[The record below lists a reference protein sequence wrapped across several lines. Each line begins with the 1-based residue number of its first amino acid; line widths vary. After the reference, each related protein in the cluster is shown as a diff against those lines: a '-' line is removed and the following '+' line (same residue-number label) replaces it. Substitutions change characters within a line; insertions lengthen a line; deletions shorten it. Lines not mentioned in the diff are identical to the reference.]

1 MAIVWL
7 VGSSDAVKTVY
18 TAARILRVSE
28 LYTMFQNKI
37 PEGSRHSFLKFF
49 SRSEKKDGGV
59 AIPPGGQRMYVWP
72 LWGCEIKAGE
82 VGTREEHYPDEYPG
96 SRLEPSTPRIKQC
109 SHGRSIS

>member
-7 VGSSDAVKTVY
+7 EGSSDAVKTVY

-82 VGTREEHYPDEYPG
+82 VELGKSIILTNILAL
-96 SRLEPSTPRIKQC
+96 SRRLLKVE
-109 SHGRSIS
+109 